1 MSLALEIKNL
11 SKNFGGVVVT
21 HDLSIAIKPGERRLI
36 IGPNGAGKTTL
47 FNQITGELKPNSGSI
62 SLFGKDISQLPVH
75 LRARAGISR
84 TYQIITLF
92 PKNTLAHNVMLALLG
107 ISKRQNEM
115 LKELTTADELY
126 KKTIRLLDGVGLK
139 DSAEMLVSDIAYG
152 EQRRVEIALAM
163 SQEPKVLLLDEPLAG
178 LSKDERL
185 MVKDL
190 IKAIPRSTTI
200 VMIEHDMDVAL
211 DFAEQISV
219 LHYGRLIVEGA
230 RDEVVNHP
238 RTREVYLGH

>member
-1 MSLALEIKNL
+1 
-11 SKNFGGVVVT
+11 
-21 HDLSIAIKPGERRLI
+21 
-36 IGPNGAGKTTL
+36 
-47 FNQITGELKPNSGSI
+47 
-62 SLFGKDISQLPVH
+62 
-75 LRARAGISR
+75 
-84 TYQIITLF
+84 
-92 PKNTLAHNVMLALLG
+92 MLAMLG

-185 MVKDL
+185 MVRDL